1 MLNPD
6 ISCLENSV
14 DTDHHNVKVDYRL
27 WVFNFRMNLTNEKNS
42 FSEDRDLG
50 IFDSSLLIGEKH
62 TFFSDFATCTSCIF
76 CA

>member
-14 DTDHHNVKVDYRL
+14 DTDHYNVKVDYRL
-27 WVFNFRMNLTNEKNS
+27 WVFNFSMNLTNEKNS

-50 IFDSSLLIGEKH
+50 IFDSSLLIGEK
-62 TFFSDFATCTSCIF
+62 TYLLQ
-76 CA
+76 